1 MIHSDVEIHPHAHV
15 SPEAEIEPNV
25 SIGPG
30 AVVEKGARVGQG
42 SVIMANAVITKY
54 ATIGRRCKIHYGAVI
69 GGDPQDLTF
78 NDVPTRVVLG
88 DEVVVRE
95 CASIHRATKPGAAT
109 IIGKGCYLMVNSHV
123 AHDCVL
129 GERAIICNSAL
140 VAGHCVIGDRAFLSG
155 NTVIHQFSRVGPLV
169 MLSGISG
176 VGRDIG
182 PYLIVAGRSQV
193 RGINVVGLR
202 RAGLD
207 GAARL
212 RVKEAY
218 RELFAAPKL
227 EDGVAALRANG
238 AAAHPEIALI
248 ADFFAAE
255 SKRGFSRPKRGK
267 VLGTSEDD

>member
-30 AVVEKGARVGQG
+30 AVVEKGARIGQG
-42 SVIMANAVITKY
+42 TTIMANAVITRF

-78 NDVPTRVVLG
+78 AETPTRVVVG
-88 DEVVVRE
+88 DETIVRE
-95 CASIHRATKPGAAT
+95 FATIHRATKPGAAT
-109 IIGKGCYLMVNSHV
+109 TIGKGCYLMVNAHV
-123 AHDCVL
+123 AHDCTL
-129 GERAIICNSAL
+129 GERVIVCNSAL

-155 NTVIHQFSRVGPLV
+155 NTVVHQFSRVGPLV

-176 VGRDIG
+176 VGRDVG
-182 PYLIVAGRSQV
+182 PYLVVAGRSQV
-193 RGINVVGLR
+193 RGINVIGLR

-207 GAARL
+207 GAARG

-218 RELFAAPKL
+218 RVLFAAPKL
-227 EDGVAALRANG
+227 EEGVATLRDSG
-238 AAAHPEIALI
+238 AAAHPEVGVIAE
-248 ADFFAAE
+248 FFAAE
-255 SKRGFSRPKRGK
+255 SKRGFSRPKRGT
-267 VLGTSEDD
+267 VLGTSEVD

>member
-15 SPEAEIEPNV
+15 SPEAEVEPNV
-25 SIGPG
+25 RIGPG
-30 AVVEKGARVGQG
+30 AVVEKGARVGEG
-42 SVIMANAVITKY
+42 TTIMANAVITRY

-78 NDVPTRVVLG
+78 VDVPTRVQIG
-88 DEVVVRE
+88 DETVVRE
-95 CASIHRATKPGAAT
+95 CASVHRATKEGTAT
-109 IIGKGCYLMVNSHV
+109 VVGRGCYLMVNAHI

-129 GERAIICNSAL
+129 GERVIVCNSAL
-140 VAGHCVIGDRAFLSG
+140 VAGHCRIGDRAFLSG
-155 NTVIHQFSRVGPLV
+155 NTVVHQFSRIGPLV

-176 VGRDIG
+176 VGRDVG
-182 PYLIVAGRSQV
+182 PYLIVAGRSNV

-207 GAARL
+207 GAARS

-218 RELFAAPKL
+218 RALFAAPTL
-227 EDGVAALRANG
+227 EEGVAALRTTG
-238 AAAHPEIALI
+238 LAAHPEIAAI

-255 SKRGFSRPKRGK
+255 SKRGFSRPKRDAK
-267 VLGTSEDD
+267 LGTSEDD